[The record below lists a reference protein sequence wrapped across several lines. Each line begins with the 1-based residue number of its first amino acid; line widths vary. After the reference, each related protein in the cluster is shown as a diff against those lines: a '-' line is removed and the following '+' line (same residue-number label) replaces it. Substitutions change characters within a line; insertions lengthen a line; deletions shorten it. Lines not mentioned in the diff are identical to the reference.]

1 MINLQEYSLFHVNI
15 LDRVELYNDVL
26 PDALHCVEE
35 FSILIL
41 Y

>member
-1 MINLQEYSLFHVNI
+1 MNI
-15 LDRVELYNDVL
+15 LDRVELHNDVL
-26 PDALHCVEE
+26 PDTFHCVEE

>member
-1 MINLQEYSLFHVNI
+1 MVDLQKYSLFHVNV
-15 LDRVELYNDVL
+15 LDRVELDDHVL